1 MEPINKDD
9 ITVTK
14 SYTEF
19 PDDDPGIEY
28 YIRHWSETPQTVEI
42 RERVPESADIDAV
55 DSHASGDL
63 AWEQEGRELVF
74 RHRIDTDGVTTA
86 YTYTEELKTNLSEWM
101 GEPDIEV
108 IDGSEEAEAEASAES
123 VTTNDKTAASD
134 EPSTESTVDG
144 ESSGPNV
151 AEIADAIEDMAGDG
165 NIAVGDENST
175 TGDDDSSVS
184 DEATATSDEDVA
196 ASDENSTASDEAVAT
211 SEETATSNDDSA
223 ASDEGGATGDEDDDE
238 GIGNVGAALSTRFS
252 EHDERIE
259 ELLDRADTHEAEIDA
274 LEATTAT
281 HTEEID
287 TLKNTTKDHGETIT
301 ALTERTSQNET
312 DIDDIADDI
321 EGVADSLGELSDE
334 IDDRFE
340 AADEQRAALAARIDD
355 HADQL
360 SDLAG
365 DIESVSEDVATLEA
379 RLDDDGDIGERIDDL
394 EAEIDEFAQWREQIA
409 STLMTVGSDDG

>member
-19 PDDDPGIEY
+19 SDDDPGIEY

-42 RERVPESADIDAV
+42 RERVPESADIDTV
-55 DSHASGDL
+55 ESHASGDL
-63 AWEQEGRELVF
+63 AWEKEGRELVF

-86 YTYTEELKTNLSEWM
+86 YTYTEELKNNLSEWM

-108 IDGSEEAEAEASAES
+108 IDDSDEAETEASAES
-123 VTTNDKTAASD
+123 VTTGEEGAASA
-134 EPSTESTVDG
+134 ESGAESTVDD

-165 NIAVGDENST
+165 NIAVGD
-175 TGDDDSSVS
+175 DDSSVS
-184 DEATATSDEDVA
+184 DEATAANDEDMAASDENSTTNDEDVA
-196 ASDENSTASDEAVAT
+196 ASDENSTTNDEDVAT

-223 ASDEGGATGDEDDDE
+223 ASDADSATGDEDDDE
-238 GIGNVGAALSTRFS
+238 GIGNVGAALNTRFG

-259 ELLDRADTHEAEIDA
+259 ELLDRAEAHEAEIDA
-274 LEATTAT
+274 
-281 HTEEID
+281 
-287 TLKNTTKDHGETIT
+287 LKNTTKDHGETIT

-312 DIDDIADDI
+312 DIADIADDI

-334 IDDRFE
+334 VDDRFE
-340 AADEQRAALAARIDD
+340 AADEQRDALAARIDD

-394 EAEIDEFAQWREQIA
+394 EAEINEFAQWREQIA
-409 STLMTVGSDDG
+409 STLMSVGGDDR